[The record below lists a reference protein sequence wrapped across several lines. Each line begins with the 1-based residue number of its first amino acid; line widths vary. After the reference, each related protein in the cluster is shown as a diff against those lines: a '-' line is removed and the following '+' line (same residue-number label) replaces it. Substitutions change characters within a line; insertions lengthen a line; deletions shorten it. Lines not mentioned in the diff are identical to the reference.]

1 MSLLTE
7 ISTFGW
13 FGDHNLLS
21 VSTFGWFGD
30 FLSETKIYTQL
41 HPLGVSG
48 QRYGLFDKGGATPV
62 GYFVAFAGAGFIQ
75 RADYGAAGP

>member
-21 VSTFGWFGD
+21 VSTFGW
-30 FLSETKIYTQL
+30 YT
-41 HPLGVSG
+41 S
-48 QRYGLFDKGGATPV
+48 GATPV